1 MKKQDKNKLRLWQ
14 DRLKTNEAAYDGET
28 SRMDER
34 EALYAGTNEMRP
46 IVQGER
52 KTKAVH
58 VRNICAEII
67 EAHHSPARSHTRR
80 VSSTPIRS
88 RWARSPATSGWSDDS
103 SQR

>member
-46 IVQGER
+46 
-52 KTKAVH
+52 KAG
-58 VRNICAEII
+58 
-67 EAHHSPARSHTRR
+67 
-80 VSSTPIRS
+80 TP
-88 RWARSPATSGWSDDS
+88 PEY
-103 SQR
+103 QK